1 MKASRM
7 LGNFAEHKIKE
18 KNIAIERLE
27 KSLNISKEQ
36 IIEFYEGRYYL
47 SFVQLKELAK
57 TIDVSIETLL
67 HGDEQEYNSSVVHCM
82 NDFQNNNNR
91 EQILD
96 LIDDYL
102 DIYDAIEA

>member
-18 KNIAIERLE
+18 KDIAIEQLE
-27 KSLNISKEQ
+27 KNLHISKEQ
-36 IIEFYEGRYYL
+36 IIEFYEGRYFL
-47 SFVQLKELAK
+47 SFIQLKELAK
-57 TIDVSIETLL
+57 TIDVSIDALL
-67 HGDEQEYNSSVVHCM
+67 NGNEQEYNSSVVHCM
-82 NDFQNNNNR
+82 NDFQDNNNR

-96 LIDDYL
+96 LIDNYL